1 MRTLTKK
8 GRFIVIL
15 VIVILSI
22 LMISC
27 NEVIGN
33 DSSETIGETT
43 SKAGSSAFEESSKEA
58 TSLAEI
64 SIDPIIDKEDL
75 NLIFTESAKTEDSV
89 LMILACGIS
98 NGQVLSA
105 EQLGITPEEYNI
117 FELHSGSDDV
127 YDIETDLISVGDELT
142 LYSNLSVKTVTC
154 ERVFLRFVMGEL
166 PYLFIKIDS
175 AIPEDYHAVC
185 SKKPIAISTCER
197 GAKNATA
204 DIDNDGTKEKVE
216 LDIER
221 DGSLVHC
228 KVLFEDVLIETK
240 EYSLTAN
247 GDTSIFAVGDINS
260 DGLEEVFIRADGIF
274 EAMSAFEVCGLKS

>member
-1 MRTLTKK
+1 
-8 GRFIVIL
+8 
-15 VIVILSI
+15 
-22 LMISC
+22 MISC

-43 SKAGSSAFEESSKEA
+43 SKADSSAFEESSKEA

-64 SIDPIIDKEDL
+64 SIDPIIDKENL
-75 NLIFTESAKTEDSV
+75 NLVFTESSEAGESDV
-89 LMILACGIS
+89 LMLAFGITD
-98 NGQVLSA
+98 GRVLSA
-105 EQLGITPEEYNI
+105 EQLGVTPEEYNK
-117 FELHSGSDDV
+117 LLSDPVSDGT

-154 ERVFLRFVMGEL
+154 ERVFLRFVMDEL

-175 AIPEDYHAVC
+175 AIPENYHAVC
-185 SKKPIAISTCER
+185 STKPIAISTCER

-216 LDIER
+216 LDIRR
-221 DGSLVHC
+221 DGGLVRC
-228 KVLFEDVLIETK
+228 EVLFDGSSGVVK
-240 EYSLTAN
+240 EYYLTAN
-247 GDTSIFAVGDINS
+247 GDISIFAVCDING
-260 DGLEEVFIRADGIF
+260 DGSEEAFIRADGIF